1 VGDLGALTFA
11 CFDTSFLIDFL
22 RGEKEARKAY
32 LELKSKDYN
41 FATTVVNVFEL
52 FRGVDKRGRI
62 KSEEDAVRELTSR
75 LLVWD
80 LTIDAAERA
89 SRIYTNLERTG
100 TIIGLNDCF
109 TAAIAA
115 SNGCQRIVSLDEH
128 FDKIPGIENMSY

>member
-1 VGDLGALTFA
+1 MGSLEALTFG

-22 RGEKEARKAY
+22 RGEEKAREAY
-32 LELKSKDYN
+32 LDLKSKDYN
-41 FATTVVNVFEL
+41 LATTVINVFEL

-75 LLVWD
+75 LIVWD

-89 SRIYTNLERTG
+89 SRIYTDMERTG

-115 SNGCQRIVSLDEH
+115 SNGCQRIVSLDAH
-128 FDKIPGIENMSY
+128 FDRIPGIENIPY